1 MSQPTSV
8 DAPYS
13 MRRRLVLAFG
23 VLLVVFL
30 GLAGYALDRA
40 YQRSIAAAVAER
52 LQLQVYALLGVA
64 EPDGNKFFLPD
75 LEEARFTQIDSGLY
89 GFIFDRNGRE
99 LWRSP
104 SALSLSL
111 DHALMLSSKMQPGQ
125 TNYGQTSAG
134 EQGTLAW
141 ASYRTYWEALGQYFY
156 FVVMESTAPTDS
168 QIEEFESTL
177 YMWFGALTV
186 LLSIAQYY
194 FLRWGLQPLQQLAL
208 DVSAIE
214 SGKQDQ
220 LQQHYPSELVPV
232 TENLNLLI
240 KSERERQNHFRTMLG
255 NLAHSLKTPLA
266 VLSTALQEAK
276 SDGEFTDEHRKD
288 MSDQLQRMDQIV
300 SYQLKRAVKTNQ
312 AVLAR
317 PVALAPVITK
327 LVGALQKVYRDKAT
341 KVLFEMA
348 AEVQFYGDESDL
360 MELCGNVL
368 DNAFKY
374 GHTLV
379 QVKAS
384 QKGKALLLE
393 VNDDG
398 NGIAESDRHYV
409 LQRGAR
415 ADTVKS
421 GQGIGLAVVT
431 EIVSAYGGEL
441 RIERSEWGGASIKL
455 RLG

>member
-1 MSQPTSV
+1 
-8 DAPYS
+8 

-30 GLAGYALDRA
+30 GLAGYVLDRA
-40 YQRSIAAAVAER
+40 YQQSVVAAVAER

-64 EPDGNKFFLPD
+64 EPEANRFFLPD

-89 GFIFDRNGRE
+89 GFIFDRNGHE

-104 SALSLSL
+104 SALTLNL
-111 DHALMLSSKMQPGQ
+111 DVSPLLSSKMQPGQ
-125 TNYGQTSAG
+125 TNYGQVSAG

-156 FVVMESTAPTDS
+156 FVVMESTAPTNA
-168 QIEEFESTL
+168 QIQEFESTL
-177 YMWFGALTV
+177 YLWFGALTV

-194 FLRWGLQPLQQLAL
+194 FLQWGLRPLQQLAQ

-214 SGKQDQ
+214 SGAQDQ
-220 LQQHYPSELVPV
+220 LQQQYPSELVPV

-276 SDGEFTDEHRKD
+276 HQSHFTEEHQKD
-288 MSDQLQRMDQIV
+288 MAEQLQRMDQIV
-300 SYQLKRAVKTNQ
+300 SYQLRRAVKTNQ
-312 AVLAR
+312 AALAR
-317 PVALAPVITK
+317 PVALVPVLNKII
-327 LVGALQKVYRDKAT
+327 GALQKVYRDKAT
-341 KVLFEMA
+341 KVQLELA
-348 AEVQFYGDESDL
+348 AGAQFYGDENDL

-379 QVKAS
+379 QVRAI

-398 NGIAESDRHYV
+398 NGIAESDRRYV

-421 GQGIGLAVVT
+421 GQGIGLAVVA

-441 RIERSEWGGASIKL
+441 SIDRSEWGGASIKM